1 MFCPNCGAQ
10 LEPDAQYCN
19 SCGAPVVHDAAAKA
33 ARPAQPSPGVTAPIS
48 YAQPRAN
55 YPQPSAAP
63 ADRGRQGD
71 QGAKDD
77 EGRGHTGRTIVLTM
91 VATIAAL
98 AVAGAALVFAG
109 VLPNPLAAPAGGTAN
124 EATAQGADPN
134 DTGAQS
140 GAAADDAKADTEKND
155 AAKADTEKNDAAKTD
170 DSTKA
175 DASAKAEAPA
185 PTSFKGITTA
195 TASSTLGTDGINT
208 YDPENVLDGNP
219 STCWAEG
226 VNSVGVGESITLSGD
241 GEQLFSGFRIRN
253 GYQKSEAI
261 YNNNARATELEV
273 QVDGKKVMTVTP
285 TSNSFTRIDE
295 YSLPKST
302 AGTSITFVIK
312 KAAVG
317 DRYEDTS
324 ISEIVVY

>member
-109 VLPNPLAAPAGGTAN
+109 ILPNPLAAPAEGTAN
-124 EATAQGADPN
+124 EATAQGAGPN
-134 DTGAQS
+134 DAGAQP

-155 AAKADTEKNDAAKTD
+155 AAKADD
-170 DSTKA
+170 
-175 DASAKAEAPA
+175 SAKAEAPA

-285 TSNSFTRIDE
+285 TSNNFNRIDE
-295 YSLPKST
+295 YSLPKPT

-312 KAAVG
+312 KAVVG

>member
-1 MFCPNCGAQ
+1 M
-10 LEPDAQYCN
+10 
-19 SCGAPVVHDAAAKA
+19 
-33 ARPAQPSPGVTAPIS
+33 TAPIS
-48 YAQPRAN
+48 YPQPRAN

-63 ADRGRQGD
+63 ADRGRQEDRGT
-71 QGAKDD
+71 KDD

-134 DTGAQS
+134 DAGAQP
-140 GAAADDAKADTEKND
+140 GTAADDAKADTEMND
-155 AAKADTEKNDAAKTD
+155 AAKADD
-170 DSTKA
+170 
-175 DASAKAEAPA
+175 SAKAEAPA

-195 TASSTLGTDGINT
+195 TASSTLGTDGVNT

-253 GYQKSEAI
+253 GYQKSEAV

-285 TSNSFTRIDE
+285 TSNNFNRVDE
-295 YSLPKST
+295 YSLPKPT

>member
-19 SCGAPVVHDAAAKA
+19 SCGAPVAHGAAAKA

-55 YPQPSAAP
+55 YPQPSASP

-71 QGAKDD
+71 RGAKDD

-109 VLPNPLAAPAGGTAN
+109 VLPNPLAASAGGTAN
-124 EATAQGADPN
+124 EATAQGAGPN
-134 DTGAQS
+134 DTGAQP

-155 AAKADTEKNDAAKTD
+155 
-170 DSTKA
+170 
-175 DASAKAEAPA
+175 SAKAEAPA

-195 TASSTLGTDGINT
+195 TASSTLGTDGVNT

-285 TSNSFTRIDE
+285 TSNNFNRIDE
-295 YSLPKST
+295 YSLPKPT

>member
-10 LEPDAQYCN
+10 LEPEAQYCN
-19 SCGAPVVHDAAAKA
+19 SCGAPVAHDAAAKA

-48 YAQPRAN
+48 YAQP
-55 YPQPSAAP
+55 SAAP

-71 QGAKDD
+71 RGAKDD
-77 EGRGHTGRTIVLTM
+77 EGRGHTGRSIVLTM

-109 VLPNPLAAPAGGTAN
+109 ILPNPLAAPAEGTAN
-124 EATAQGADPN
+124 EATAQGAGPN
-134 DTGAQS
+134 DAGAQS

-155 AAKADTEKNDAAKTD
+155 AAKAD
-170 DSTKA
+170 DSAKA
-175 DASAKAEAPA
+175 DASATAEAPA

-208 YDPENVLDGNP
+208 YEPENVLDGNP

-285 TSNSFTRIDE
+285 TSNNFNRIDE
-295 YSLPKST
+295 YSLPKPT

>member
-19 SCGAPVVHDAAAKA
+19 SCGAPVAHDAAAKA

-71 QGAKDD
+71 RGAKDD

-109 VLPNPLAAPAGGTAN
+109 ILPNPLAAPAGGTAN
-124 EATAQGADPN
+124 EATAQGAGPN
-134 DTGAQS
+134 DAGAQS

-155 AAKADTEKNDAAKTD
+155 
-170 DSTKA
+170 
-175 DASAKAEAPA
+175 SAKAEAPA

-285 TSNSFTRIDE
+285 TSNNFNRIDE
-295 YSLPKST
+295 YSLPKPT

-312 KAAVG
+312 KAVVG